1 MALSISSA
9 SDWSAFLGLGPFET
23 DPGFRKEILKLSR
36 QGLLVAG
43 ILGMVAILV
52 YVTAKMLLVNAD
64 ISWSYKGVD
73 FETTVVLWDKLIIL
87 ILSISA
93 ILLAQTEQ
101 GQQWGRL
108 LMAIMIIV
116 FCVSSMID
124 DVIIGQ
130 GYTTMFLV
138 LFISIA
144 VGTMPYRTWQT
155 LIFGLVLVGVI
166 SLCVAYLPVVIGVPH
181 LRMPKT
187 VYVFLAIITIIYTGI
202 SGLLYS
208 SRYEQYIA
216 RKRAEELKKELEV
229 THASLQDSYEKLSNA
244 QDQLIQAQKIAAMGR
259 VTAGIAH
266 EIKNPLNFVKN
277 FSELIEEQAAELWS
291 ELEPLTS
298 SMPAEKSAIVSELAA
313 NLQQNAGRVSKHGKR
328 ADEILAQMLDHT
340 STRNR
345 YTRQTDI
352 SRLTEK
358 YVHLSR
364 LNMQADTPELN
375 VEIDQRYEN
384 NLKTEVSPEEMGQ
397 VVMNLVGNAL
407 DALQVKAASRS
418 GVYRPK
424 LEISTCR
431 VDKNVEIRIKDN
443 GPGIPANVRKNIF
456 EPFFTTSR
464 KTGLGLSLVHE
475 IITRRH
481 KGDLRFE
488 SEEGEGTTFIVSLPV
503 NTQIN

>member
-1 MALSISSA
+1 MAVSILSA
-9 SDWSAFLGLGPFET
+9 SDRSAFLGLGPFEK
-23 DPGFRKEILKLSR
+23 DPGFKKEILKLSR

-43 ILGMVAILV
+43 ILGMIAILV
-52 YVTAKMLLVNAD
+52 YVTAKMLLVNAS
-64 ISWSYKGVD
+64 ISWSYQGVD
-73 FETTVVLWDKLIIL
+73 FNTTVVLWDKLVIL

-93 ILLAQTEQ
+93 MVLAQTER
-101 GQQWGRL
+101 GQRWGRL
-108 LMAIMIIV
+108 LMAVMIFV

-144 VGTMPYRTWQT
+144 VGTMPYRSWQT
-155 LIFGLVLVGVI
+155 LIFGLALIGVI
-166 SLCVAYLPVVIGVPH
+166 SLCVSYLPVIVGVPY

-208 SRYEQYIA
+208 SRYEQYSA
-216 RKRAEELKKELEV
+216 RKREEELKKELEV
-229 THASLQDSYEKLSNA
+229 THASLQESYEKLSNA
-244 QDQLIQAQKIAAMGR
+244 QDQLIHAQKIAAMGR

-266 EIKNPLNFVKN
+266 EIKNPLNFVNN
-277 FSELIEEQAAELWS
+277 FSELIQEQASELWS
-291 ELEPLTS
+291 ELEPLTGL
-298 SMPAEKSAIVSELAA
+298 MPADKNELITELVA
-313 NLQQNAGRVSKHGKR
+313 NLQQNAEKVSKHGKR
-328 ADEILAQMLDHT
+328 ADEILAQMLDHS

-364 LNMQADTPELN
+364 LNLQTDIPGLN
-375 VEIDQRYEN
+375 VEIDQQYEN
-384 NLKTEVSPEEMGQ
+384 NLRLEVSPEEMGQ
-397 VVMNLVGNAL
+397 VVMNLMGNAF
-407 DALQVKAASRS
+407 DALQVKASSRN
-418 GVYRPK
+418 GVYRPR
-424 LEISTCR
+424 LEVSTYR
-431 VDKNVEIRIKDN
+431 ADKKIEIKIKDN
-443 GPGIPANVRKNIF
+443 GPGIPADVRKDIF

-481 KGDLRFE
+481 NGDLRLE
-488 SEEGEGTTFIVSLPV
+488 SQEGEGTTFIVSLPMSS
-503 NTQIN
+503 Q